1 MSDSDWYQGH
11 GGQRGALETLH
22 VTARGYVTARDCR
35 RTRGYVTARDCRS
48 TRGNGA
54 CPAALAL
61 HPGTGRQMRPESIPS
76 GPGQAGD
83 VTRRDQAVQ
92 DVTTHDPS
100 RVSSP
105 YLVPGV
111 RRTGPVSV
119 SLSHPAP
126 PPLRHP
132 APSPSPIRD
141 PGAPRGPP
149 LRSRPR
155 GTTANV
161 QARPLIEPG
170 QSCRAYRIR
179 ARPWLP
185 ITTNPR
191 PRPAQRRAYKAP
203 PPPACPAPPSLP
215 HPSCPTLA
223 APPSPR
229 RYARRQPAASA
240 NFLDLSIALLA
251 GSRLAGG
258 CLHE

>member
-119 SLSHPAP
+119 SLSPGPTSLAP
-126 PPLRHP
+126 PGPVSLSYPRP
-132 APSPSPIRD
+132 GSSPRAASPFPPSRYDRKRPSPAID
-141 PGAPRGPP
+141 
-149 LRSRPR
+149 
-155 GTTANV
+155 
-161 QARPLIEPG
+161 
-170 QSCRAYRIR
+170 
-179 ARPWLP
+179 
-185 ITTNPR
+185 
-191 PRPAQRRAYKAP
+191 
-203 PPPACPAPPSLP
+203 
-215 HPSCPTLA
+215 
-223 APPSPR
+223 
-229 RYARRQPAASA
+229 
-240 NFLDLSIALLA
+240 
-251 GSRLAGG
+251 
-258 CLHE
+258 